1 MSLSGNRTRLMG
13 LTKELALRW
22 EETKNHWRD
31 AKCEEFERRY
41 MLELTARME
50 KTLGVIGKLDEVL
63 RKARQDCE

>member
-13 LTKELALRW
+13 LTRELALRW

-41 MLELTARME
+41 MRELTARME
-50 KTLGVIGKLDEVL
+50 KTLGVIGKLDDVL